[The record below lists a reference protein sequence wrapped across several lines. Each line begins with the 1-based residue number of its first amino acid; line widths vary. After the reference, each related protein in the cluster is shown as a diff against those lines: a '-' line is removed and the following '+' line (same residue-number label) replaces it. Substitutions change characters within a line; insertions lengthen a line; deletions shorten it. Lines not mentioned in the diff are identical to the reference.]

1 MVYHFTF
8 FILILLVSSYLKWVY
23 CRHHII
29 GFCFFI
35 QYENLYPFQGVFVSC
50 ISSVQFLSHV
60 RLFATPWTAAHQAS
74 LSITNSQ
81 SLLRLMSIESV
92 MHPRISSSSV
102 PFFPCLRSFPASG
115 SFPMSQFFTSGGQS
129 IGASAS
135 ASVLT
140 MNIQD

>member
-74 LSITNSQ
+74 LSINISH
-81 SLLRLMSIESV
+81 SLIKLMSIESV
-92 MHPRISSSSV
+92 MPSNHLILYHPLLLL
-102 PFFPCLRSFPASG
+102 P
-115 SFPMSQFFTSGGQS
+115 S
-129 IGASAS
+129 ILPSIRAFSNE
-135 ASVLT
+135 SVLRIRWPRNFSFSIMYT
-140 MNIQD
+140 